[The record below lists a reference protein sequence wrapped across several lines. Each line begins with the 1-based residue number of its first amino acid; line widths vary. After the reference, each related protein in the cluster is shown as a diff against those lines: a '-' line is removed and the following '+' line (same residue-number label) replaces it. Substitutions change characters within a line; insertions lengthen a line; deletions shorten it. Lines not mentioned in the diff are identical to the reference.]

1 MEPTPCCLKSSI
13 YNFLCVGTH
22 QHDIIYYAPS
32 VLPTSISASCHKTY
46 PTKRRRLYS
55 AYGICIL
62 CFYVYWVY
70 SSRVYI
76 LPFISY
82 IQHSTYT
89 YYYVHYIPKWEHNQ
103 KCNKFSILL
112 IYIAIPARLHVATT
126 QQAEI
131 SVVFCDRNRS

>member
-76 LPFISY
+76 LPFLYNIPIHIITSIIFRSESTIRSAINLVYYLY
-82 IQHSTYT
+82 ILRYRLAYT
-89 YYYVHYIPKWEHNQ
+89 
-103 KCNKFSILL
+103 
-112 IYIAIPARLHVATT
+112 
-126 QQAEI
+126 
-131 SVVFCDRNRS
+131 